1 MPKIKITEQDAEL
14 RYATWIKMIVDLIRP
29 QNLYVVGGRGM
40 AKSTEII
47 AERSIDIIYDMPKAS
62 FAFVSDTYVNLLTN
76 ILPQIFI
83 GWERKKFFQGYHYV
97 IDEQPPDFWP
107 KPYVPGIMYKHTI
120 STFNGC
126 KFFLKSLDRPS
137 INAGISVAHQFG
149 DEAKYLKK
157 DKLNK
162 LFPTLRGDAGRLS
175 QSPYFMG
182 QTFCTDMPNPAV
194 GDDAWILEM
203 EEKMD
208 RKMIV
213 KILQTAWVVNEINL
227 DILKA
232 RKRNR
237 PPREILN
244 LESNLENWKARLK
257 KIRYG
262 STFFTV
268 VSSLANADILTL
280 QYFTNLLETLGPEEF
295 RTSVFSLK
303 GSLDKG
309 SRFYFALEDRHFYY
323 DGINYDFYDR
333 FSLRDNAKQSSE
345 GLRYCVPTMHLEAG
359 FDPGNMMSL
368 TIGQHQGKIMRGLKF
383 LYTLV
388 PEFTDDLAKKF
399 IDFFRNHKT
408 KILHLYYDRAANNYS
423 KAKKDFASKL
433 KRAIEFQDNKPTGW
447 TVILMSVG
455 QRNIEHWQEYK
466 LVNEILTGRNPDLP
480 TLAIDAFEC
489 RELKSSL
496 ELAPMDKSKG
506 KIVKV
511 KKSEKLPVARLPMES
526 TNPSDSF
533 KYWVCRKEF
542 FQVMKGTSGY
552 TGDAKARS

>member
-1 MPKIKITEQDAEL
+1 MPKIKITEEDAEI
-14 RYATWIKMIVDLIRP
+14 RYATWIKMLVDLVKP

-47 AERSIDIIYDMPKAS
+47 AERSIDVIYDMPRAS
-62 FAFVSDTYVNLLTN
+62 FAFVSDTYVNLMTN

-83 GWERKKFFQGYHYV
+83 GWERKKFFESHHYV
-97 IDEQPPDFWP
+97 ADQIPPEHWD
-107 KPYVPGIMYKHTI
+107 KPYVPGMMFKHTI

-157 DKLNK
+157 DKLNR
-162 LFPTLRGDAGRLS
+162 LFPTLRGDAIRLS

-213 KILQTAWVVNEINL
+213 KILQAAWVVNEIQL

-237 PPREILN
+237 PEREIRNHETN
-244 LESNLENWKARLK
+244 LEVWKQKLK

-262 STFFTV
+262 STFFTI
-268 VSSLANADILTL
+268 VSSLANADILTM
-280 QYFTNLLETLGPEEF
+280 QYFTNLLEVLGSVEF

-309 SRFYFALEDRHFYY
+309 ARFYFSLLDSHFYY
-323 DGINYDFYDR
+323 DGYNYDYYDQYG
-333 FSLRDNAKQSSE
+333 LRDNVSQSCR
-345 GLRYCVPTMHLEAG
+345 GLRYCNTDLHLEAG

-368 TIGQHQGKIMRGLKF
+368 VVGQHQGNIMRALKF
-383 LYTLV
+383 MYTLV
-388 PEFTDDLAKKF
+388 PEFIEDLGKQF
-399 IDFFRNHKT
+399 VEFFRDHPT
-408 KILHLYYDRAANNYS
+408 KVLHLYYDRSASNYK
-423 KAKKDFASKL
+423 KAKQDFASKL
-433 KRAIEFQDNKPTGW
+433 KNAIEFVDGKRTGW
-447 TVILMSVG
+447 IVMLMSVG
-455 QRNIEHWQEYK
+455 QGNIEHYQEYN
-466 LVNEILTGRNPDLP
+466 LVSEIMTGHNKDLP
-480 TLAIDAFEC
+480 KLLIDAFEC
-489 RELKSSL
+489 KELKSSL
-496 ELAPMDKSKG
+496 EMAPMDKSKG

-511 KKSEKLPVARLPMES
+511 KKSEKLPVERLPMES
-526 TNPSDSF
+526 TNPSDAF
-533 KYWVCRKEF
+533 KYWLCRKAF
-542 FQVMKGTSGY
+542 FKVAKGKSGY
-552 TGDAKARS
+552 VGDPGVRS